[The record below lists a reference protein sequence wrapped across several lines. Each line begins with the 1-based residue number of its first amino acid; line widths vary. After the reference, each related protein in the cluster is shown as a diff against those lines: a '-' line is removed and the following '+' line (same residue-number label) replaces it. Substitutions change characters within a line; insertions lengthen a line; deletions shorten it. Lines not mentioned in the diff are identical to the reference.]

1 MQTHT
6 DQGPGTVHIPED
18 CDTTS
23 GQRQAQNGLGYSD
36 GLEAELTAE
45 TQCTV
50 THE

>member
-6 DQGPGTVHIPED
+6 DQYLAHVHIPED

-36 GLEAELTAE
+36 RFEAELTAK
-45 TQCTV
+45 TQRAV